1 MKVLLIACALFGATF
16 ARPKA
21 LSLVITEDSNS
32 FRQKRQSEDNGG
44 EDIGDDSK
52 PVIQKLHVHS
62 NISYRYAKTEVE
74 SYIKNPST
82 DNAKEVS
89 FEMVLPEKAFIS
101 NFSIETGNKVYVSRV
116 EKKKEANEIFEKA
129 VSSGQTAGLVNQREG
144 NIFSVTTNVAAA
156 EKLTFRLTYE
166 QLLVRK
172 LSKYEHAIN
181 INPGQVV
188 NDMEIKV
195 YINETLPLTQLKVPE
210 LRQSNEIFED
220 EALNSD
226 VTIEQDSNTATITY
240 KPTAAEQKELA
251 TTGVSGQ
258 FVVEYDVDR
267 KNQNSDIQVYD
278 GYLVHFFVPEN
289 DLSPLPKH
297 VTFVLD
303 TSGSMSGTKITQLQD
318 AMVSILGDLKS
329 SDYFSIIEFNSEIK
343 HWQSK
348 SEEETDRPIYNAK
361 EDVVLE
367 AMTEYIVNL
376 EAGGGTNI
384 NEALIEAIEVTK
396 KAKSELPI
404 NALPMIIFLTD
415 GQPTEG
421 ESNGNKI
428 KENIKEINDDIP
440 IYGLAFGSGADFSLI
455 KDISTDNQAF
465 ARKIF
470 ESSDATIQL
479 ENFYAEISS
488 PLLKDISFTYVGDD
502 GLDTAENVLPGATF
516 HKGSE
521 FISVVKMGEEN
532 QLPTSLRVNGQSFE
546 SPDFND
552 VIYPCIYK
560 GEDDHSDLDEEENDE
575 NREED
580 NENVTDHDIEEVQ
593 LRHIHHCIPHPFPP
607 APQSPPSFIER
618 LWAFLT
624 IEKLLDEKADNKNM
638 TDEDRE
644 EKATEIAL
652 KYNFV
657 TDLTSLVVVKPK
669 SSSNENGTESG
680 SEDASVLDL
689 RPVEEQKLLGFNTKL
704 FSCPTCSFSLNS
716 PALNFGLPQS
726 TASNS
731 FNVHSFLMSSPPLR
745 RAPVNNRKKTRPTNF
760 SQVKIAQANVPT
772 VGLMSADYDYDTD
785 YFDSSSFSATTT
797 TTPATTTTPCP
808 KIDCKIELFSKT
820 LFRGDK
826 IEVTADMEEL
836 GDFDNKVQ
844 SIKVSGTCS
853 WKVFVDESN
862 QGVSQ
867 TFTPGEYRNAATIK
881 LVLKKASSVQN
892 IGC

>member
-1 MKVLLIACALFGATF
+1 MKVLLIACALFGTTL
-16 ARPKA
+16 ARP
-21 LSLVITEDSNS
+21 SLVITEDSNS
-32 FRQKRQSEDNGG
+32 FRQKRQSEDNDG
-44 EDIGDDSK
+44 EDDSK

-116 EKKKEANEIFEKA
+116 EKKKEANEIYEKA
-129 VSSGQTAGLVNQREG
+129 VSSGQTAGLVDQREG

-348 SEEETDRPIYNAK
+348 SEEETDRPIYSAK

-488 PLLKDISFTYVGDD
+488 PLLKDITFTYVGDD
-502 GLDTAENVLPGATF
+502 GLETAENVLPGSTF

-521 FISVVKMGEEN
+521 IICVVKMGDEI
-532 QLPTSLRVNGQSFE
+532 QLPSLRVNGHSFE

-552 VIYPCIYK
+552 VIHPCIFK
-560 GEDDHSDLDEEENDE
+560 AEDDHSDLDEEENDE
-575 NREED
+575 NQEED
-580 NENVTDHDIEEVQ
+580 NENVTELDIEEVQ
-593 LRHIHHCIPHPFPP
+593 LRHIHHCIPPNPFPP
-607 APQSPPSFIER
+607 APQSPPSFIEK

-638 TDEDRE
+638 TEEDRE

-669 SSSNENGTESG
+669 SPTNENGTESS
-680 SEDASVLDL
+680 SEEDSVLDL
-689 RPVEEQKLLGFNTKL
+689 RPVEDQKYLGYNT
-704 FSCPTCSFSLNS
+704 NS
-716 PALNFGLPQS
+716 YGAPLSYNAFIPS
-726 TASNS
+726 SIVSKTASNPLGVFRS
-731 FNVHSFLMSSPPLR
+731 GPPLSR
-745 RAPVNNRKKTRPTNF
+745 GAMKNRKKTRPTSF
-760 SQVKIAQANVPT
+760 PQVNTKLNGCPT
-772 VGLMSADYDYDTD
+772 CSMSVGSVLSYMSADYNYDTD
-785 YFDSSSFSATTT
+785 YYDSPSFSAATTTT
-797 TTPATTTTPCP
+797 TTPATTTTQCP

-867 TFTPGEYRNAATIK
+867 TFMPGEYRNAATIK
-881 LVLKKASSVQN
+881 LVLKRASSVQN

>member
-32 FRQKRQSEDNGG
+32 FRQKRQSEDNDG

-82 DNAKEVS
+82 NNAKEVS

-129 VSSGQTAGLVNQREG
+129 VSNGQTAGLVNQREG

-502 GLDTAENVLPGATF
+502 GLETAENVLPGSTF

-521 FISVVKMGEEN
+521 IICVVKMGDEI
-532 QLPTSLRVNGQSFE
+532 QLPSLRVNGHSFE

-552 VIYPCIYK
+552 VIHPCIFK

-575 NREED
+575 NQEED
-580 NENVTDHDIEEVQ
+580 NENVTELDIEEVQ
-593 LRHIHHCIPHPFPP
+593 LRHIHHCIPPNPFPP
-607 APQSPPSFIER
+607 APQSPPSFIEK

-638 TDEDRE
+638 TEEDRE

-669 SSSNENGTESG
+669 SSTNENGTESS

-689 RPVEEQKLLGFNTKL
+689 RPVEDQKFLGFNTKSN
-704 FSCPTCSFSLNS
+704 FQFNIQSSGCPTCFMS
-716 PALNFGLPQS
+716 
-726 TASNS
+726 SNKNA
-731 FNVHSFLMSSPPLR
+731 FQAVNVHSLLMSSPPLR
-745 RAPVNNRKKTRPTNF
+745 RGAVNNRKRTRPTNF

-772 VGLMSADYDYDTD
+772 VGLMSADV
-785 YFDSSSFSATTT
+785 DSPSFSAATT
-797 TTPATTTTPCP
+797 TTPATTTTQCP

-867 TFTPGEYRNAATIK
+867 TFMPGEYRNAATIK

>member
-1 MKVLLIACALFGATF
+1 M
-16 ARPKA
+16 
-21 LSLVITEDSNS
+21 
-32 FRQKRQSEDNGG
+32 
-44 EDIGDDSK
+44 
-52 PVIQKLHVHS
+52 
-62 NISYRYAKTEVE
+62 
-74 SYIKNPST
+74 
-82 DNAKEVS
+82 
-89 FEMVLPEKAFIS
+89 
-101 NFSIETGNKVYVSRV
+101 
-116 EKKKEANEIFEKA
+116 
-129 VSSGQTAGLVNQREG
+129 
-144 NIFSVTTNVAAA
+144 
-156 EKLTFRLTYE
+156 
-166 QLLVRK
+166 
-172 LSKYEHAIN
+172 
-181 INPGQVV
+181 
-188 NDMEIKV
+188 V
-195 YINETLPLTQLKVPE
+195 YINETLPLSQLKVPE

-258 FVVEYDVDR
+258 FIVEYDVDR

-415 GQPTEG
+415 GQATEG

-428 KENIKEINDDIP
+428 KENIKEINEDIP

-479 ENFYAEISS
+479 EHFYAEISS
-488 PLLKDISFTYVGDD
+488 PLLKDIRFTYVGDD
-502 GLDTAENVLPGATF
+502 GLETAENVLPGSTF

-521 FISVVKMGEEN
+521 IICVVKMGDEI
-532 QLPTSLRVNGQSFE
+532 QLPSLRVNGHSFD
-546 SPDFND
+546 SPDFHD
-552 VIYPCIYK
+552 VIHPCFFN
-560 GEDDHSDLDEEENDE
+560 GEDNHSHLNEEEKHE
-575 NREED
+575 NQEED
-580 NENVTDHDIEEVQ
+580 NENVTELDIEEAP
-593 LRHIHHCIPHPFPP
+593 LRHIHHCIPPNPFPP
-607 APQSPPSFIER
+607 APQSPPSFIEK

-638 TDEDRE
+638 TEEDRE

-669 SSSNENGTESG
+669 SPTNENGTESS
-680 SEDASVLDL
+680 SEEASVLDL
-689 RPVEEQKLLGFNTKL
+689 RPVADNKKSNG
-704 FSCPTCSFSLNS
+704 CPTCLSFN
-716 PALNFGLPQS
+716 PTAFNFAK

-731 FNVHSFLMSSPPLR
+731 FGAVPFLMSSPPLR
-745 RAPVNNRKKTRPTNF
+745 RGSVKNRKRTRPTNF
-760 SQVKIAQANVPT
+760 SLVKIAQGNVPT
-772 VGLMSADYDYDTD
+772 QLSTQLMSADYNYDTD
-785 YFDSSSFSATTT
+785 YYDSPSFSAATTTT
-797 TTPATTTTPCP
+797 TTPATTTTQCP
-808 KIDCKIELFSKT
+808 RIDCKIELFSKT

-853 WKVFVDESN
+853 WKVFVDEDN
-862 QGVSQ
+862 QGVSR
-867 TFTPGEYRNAATIK
+867 TFMPGEYRNAASIK